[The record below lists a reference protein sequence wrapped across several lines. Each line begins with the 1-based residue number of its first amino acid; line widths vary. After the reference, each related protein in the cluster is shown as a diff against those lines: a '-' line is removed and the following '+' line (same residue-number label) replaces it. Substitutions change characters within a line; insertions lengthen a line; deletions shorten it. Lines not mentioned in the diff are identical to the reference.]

1 MVEERALTE
10 VKDRVAVVRERMERS
25 AERAGRGVAEI
36 KLMAVTKTRRVEEM
50 LEAAPFVDML
60 GENRV
65 QEAAVKKRDWP
76 GSVTL
81 QWRLIGHLQSNKAR
95 KALTLFD
102 TLDSLDSEG
111 LASDVNRIAGDLG
124 RDVPVLI
131 EVNTSGEV
139 SKTGVAPEDFPK
151 LLERVLACPR
161 LKLEGLMTIG
171 PLTED
176 EARVRSAFAHLR
188 EMAAGV
194 RAASGLPLPVLSMG
208 MSGDYEWAILE
219 GSTLIRIGTLLFGA
233 RH

>member
-1 MVEERALTE
+1 MVKERAGI
-10 VKDRVAVVRERMERS
+10 KDRIAAVRERIERS
-25 AERAGRGVAEI
+25 AGRRAAEV
-36 KLMAVTKTRRVEEM
+36 KLMAVTKTRTVEEM
-50 LEAAPFVDML
+50 LEAAPLVDAL

-65 QEAAVKKRDWP
+65 QEAAAKKRDWS
-76 GSVTL
+76 GSV
-81 QWRLIGHLQSNKAR
+81 QWRLIGRLQSNKVR

-102 TLDSLDSEG
+102 ALDSLDSEK
-111 LASDVNRIAGDLG
+111 LAVDVERIAGELR

-139 SKTGVAPEDFPK
+139 SKTGVAPRDFPR

-171 PLTED
+171 PLTDD

-188 EMAAGV
+188 EMVADA
-194 RAASGLPLPVLSMG
+194 RKASGLALPVLSMG

-219 GSTLIRIGTLLFGA
+219 GSTLVRIGTLLFGA
-233 RH
+233 RR